1 MMIFVYHSELLEIIV
16 DMIFNLFESN
26 WVKTLP
32 GKGFFLYFRA
42 YGPKKE
48 FFDRKWIL
56 SDLKKR

>member
-1 MMIFVYHSELLEIIV
+1 MDLYFGPKAPKGNEG
-16 DMIFNLFESN
+16 N

-48 FFDRKWIL
+48 FFDRSWTL
-56 SDLKKR
+56 DDLKKS